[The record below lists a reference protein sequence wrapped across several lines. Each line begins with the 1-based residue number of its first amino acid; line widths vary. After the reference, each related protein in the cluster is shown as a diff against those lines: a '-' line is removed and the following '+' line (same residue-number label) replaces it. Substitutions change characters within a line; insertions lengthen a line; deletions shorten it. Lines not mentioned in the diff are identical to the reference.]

1 MPLWAPP
8 VLKLRL
14 EQKSSHK
21 FLFWSFT
28 HPFRA
33 WLQYRCWGAAAY
45 FLVSPKNCPL
55 VACWWFFIFLSNICQ
70 QNLSFSLFSAFFLFV
85 CIIHPSAW
93 EKTRNTPAEK
103 CTCQLWIPPCHL
115 HSEEASLQLCW
126 EHELLGCCL
135 NPSPPFLLSYHCS
148 LLAEVALKAA
158 PPPQMSSSPPALPW
172 AHSAPG
178 KWYQNLSDP
187 YWRHWN
193 VVGVCK
199 AWVGASPAVWDHVGI
214 IIFQEIC
221 FECSSPANEP
231 PLMAWAASCSARSW
245 QTRGFGENTTSHRWG
260 KELAL

>member
-70 QNLSFSLFSAFFLFV
+70 QNLSFSLFSAFFCCCLHNSSQCLRKDTKYSSRKMHMSAV
-85 CIIHPSAW
+85 DSPLSPSQRGGISAAVLGAW
-93 EKTRNTPAEK
+93 APG
-103 CTCQLWIPPCHL
+103 
-115 HSEEASLQLCW
+115 
-126 EHELLGCCL
+126 LLCL
-135 NPSPPFLLSYHCS
+135 NPPPPFLLSYHCS

-158 PPPQMSSSPPALPW
+158 PPQMSSSPPALPW